1 MRIFPWLPLVL
12 LLVLLL
18 AACDIQ
24 PPTPL
29 PTLTPTPI
37 STATATIDWF
47 PVTNTPTP
55 VPTFTRTP
63 TPDLRPNVGAVVVE
77 DDFSSEEEWVLTSAE
92 DYNIAIANGHLTMVL
107 SRPEW
112 FIFTTR
118 TEPLL
123 DDFYAEIT
131 ASPNLCSGE
140 DEYGLIV
147 RTSPASVHYRFA
159 VSCDG
164 RAKVT
169 RVSHNSARVIIPW
182 TRNPAIPALAP
193 SSSRLAV
200 WANGQDIRF
209 FVNGEYLFSIVDTVL
224 LEGTIGAFVRTSGD
238 TPVSVNYSDLGIRR
252 VTP

>member
-1 MRIFPWLPLVL
+1 MRNLRWF
-12 LLVLLL
+12 LLVFLL

-29 PTLTPTPI
+29 ATLTPSSAP
-37 STATATIDWF
+37 TATATIDWF
-47 PVTNTPTP
+47 PVTDTPTP
-55 VPTFTRTP
+55 IPTLTRTP
-63 TPDLRPNVGAVVVE
+63 TPNLRPNVGRILLV
-77 DDFSSEEEWVLTSAE
+77 DDFTSEEDWVLTSAE
-92 DYNIAIANGHLTMVL
+92 DYNIAIANEHLTMVL

-118 TEPLL
+118 PEPIL

-140 DEYGLIV
+140 DEYGMIV
-147 RTSPASVHYRFA
+147 RSSPASIHYRLA

-169 RVSHNSARVIIPW
+169 RVSHKSARVIVPW
-182 TRNPAIPALAP
+182 TMSQAIPAFAP
-193 SSSRLAV
+193 SSSQLAV
-200 WANGQDIRF
+200 WANGMDIRF
-209 FVNGEYLFSIVDTVL
+209 FINGEYLFSITDTVL
-224 LEGTIGAFVRTSGD
+224 LEGTLGVFVRTAGD
-238 TPVSVNYSDLGIRR
+238 EPVSVNFSDLVIRE